1 MKNLLGKK
9 VKFVN
14 GSKVEF
20 GTIYD
25 ITADGKKVWIE
36 TKEDMFVVLMENV
49 ELIKE
54 TPKEKV
60 KMSFAKNESRD
71 AITDELESRSL
82 VVYVESTNEDLLI
95 EFCSRMSEEL
105 GEEFAQCPYV
115 ENGLF
120 GDAMYLPFE
129 YGNMSALK
137 DDIKY
142 VFKKIKKE
150 FGIR

>member
-14 GSKVEF
+14 GSKVET
-20 GTIYD
+20 GVIYD

-71 AITDELESRSL
+71 VITDELESRSL

-95 EFCSRMSEEL
+95 L
-105 GEEFAQCPYV
+105 
-115 ENGLF
+115 
-120 GDAMYLPFE
+120 
-129 YGNMSALK
+129 
-137 DDIKY
+137 
-142 VFKKIKKE
+142 
-150 FGIR
+150 